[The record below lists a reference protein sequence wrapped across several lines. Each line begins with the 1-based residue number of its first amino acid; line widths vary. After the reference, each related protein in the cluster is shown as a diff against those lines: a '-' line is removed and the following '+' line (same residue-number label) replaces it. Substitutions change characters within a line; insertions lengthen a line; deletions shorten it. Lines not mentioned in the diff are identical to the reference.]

1 MPRYDIMWMGRMRH
15 GFRFITEKC
24 DGHMQCMRI
33 CPTQAIRVKGGKAR
47 LIPELCIDC
56 GECLTACPTGAITAT
71 TTSFG
76 ELDRYRFKVAI
87 PAPAFFAQF
96 SMEETP
102 YRIAKA
108 LIHIGF
114 DAVWDY
120 SVDTELIS
128 RAIVEFVK
136 NWKGPFPLISN
147 SCPVVVRLVQ
157 VAYPSMVRHLLPME
171 APREIAAR
179 EIKRKYSK
187 KLGLKPEEIA
197 AVYITPCQAK
207 SISILEPAEG
217 GRSYINETV
226 GIRDIYN
233 DIQQYLLENK
243 VDEDNVEE
251 TLDPD
256 RLPRWGAPEGEFQDM
271 SSEHYIPLIGLSN
284 IINVFDDIERG
295 KIRNIEFL
303 ECHSCQGGCI
313 GGNLTVENLY
323 VARAKKL
330 HLLANQPSDTKEFL
344 EEVERRYQSE
354 DFSLKAPVSPRTLR
368 ESDMELKERVERKH
382 RKDEVLLIL
391 PDLDCGL
398 CGAPRCHDH
407 AIDVAA
413 GEAEVGDCVFLSEDR
428 IDQLRKRY
436 LDNKSLSIVIKKHNV
451 RGDQKD

>member
-1 MPRYDIMWMGRMRH
+1 MR
-15 GFRFITEKC
+15 
-24 DGHMQCMRI
+24 CMRI

-56 GECLTACPTGAITAT
+56 GECLSVCPTGAITAT
-71 TTSFG
+71 TISFG
-76 ELDRYRFKVAI
+76 ELDRYKFKVAI
-87 PAPAFFAQF
+87 PAPALFAQF

-128 RAIVEFVK
+128 RAIIDFVE
-136 NWKGPFPLISN
+136 NWEGPFPLISS

-157 VAYPSMVRHLLPME
+157 VAYPSMVKHMLPME
-171 APREIAAR
+171 APREVAAR

-207 SISILEPAEG
+207 SIAIIEPAEG
-217 GRSYINETV
+217 GRSYIDGTV
-226 GIRDIYN
+226 AIRDIYN
-233 DIQQYLLENK
+233 DIQHYLLENK
-243 VDEDNVEE
+243 IDKGNAAEV
-251 TLDPD
+251 LDQD
-256 RLPRWGAPEGEFQDM
+256 RLPRWGTPEGEFQNM
-271 SSEHYIPLIGLSN
+271 SSKHYIPLIGLAN

-330 HLLANQPSDTKEFL
+330 HLLANQPPDTKEFL

-354 DFSLKAPVSPRTLR
+354 NLSLKAPLSPRTLR
-368 ESDMELKERVERKH
+368 ESDLGLKERVERKH

-398 CGAPRCHDH
+398 CGAPRCYDH
-407 AIDVAA
+407 AEDVAA
-413 GEAEVGDCVFLSEDR
+413 GEAEVGDCIFLSEDR
-428 IDQLRKRY
+428 IDKLRKMY
-436 LDNKSLSIVIKKHNV
+436 LDNQSLSIIIKKHDV
-451 RGDQKD
+451 GDNQKDK